1 MKTFYSI
8 IVAAIVI
15 GFAETSR
22 GDIEDFKQITIDFTD
37 AAATN
42 AATWSTPDKL
52 TVSTNGLGWDGV
64 AASSRDG
71 WIQTKP
77 LALGLSWRTPGA
89 VSVRVAIQPPT
100 GEISLN
106 SGQKTTPYGGDVYVR
121 YSPDRKHWSSWQVLE
136 QTRTRTPPEEKKN
149 PGRHFNATV
158 QVPYRERE
166 RYGELLS
173 EYSRLDVAW
182 QSDEEAA
189 VRWIVGREP
198 DFFAKQIPFI
208 GYVEFLFEGQFY
220 GSQRVRSFHAEIS
233 YGMTGIHSVPK
244 DKSVYQERSSIPWRF
259 EAGDN
264 SNGKP

>member
-15 GFAETSR
+15 GFTETSR
-22 GDIEDFKQITIDFTD
+22 GSIEDFKQITIDFTD
-37 AAATN
+37 PAATN

-52 TVSTNGLGWDGV
+52 TVSTNGLGREGD

-89 VSVRVAIQPPT
+89 VSVRVAIQPPP

-136 QTRTRTPPEEKKN
+136 QTGPRTPEEKKN

-208 GYVEFLFEGQFY
+208 GYVEFLFEG
-220 GSQRVRSFHAEIS
+220 
-233 YGMTGIHSVPK
+233 
-244 DKSVYQERSSIPWRF
+244 
-259 EAGDN
+259 
-264 SNGKP
+264 